1 MAVRRAQN
9 AKLRKTPQLLF
20 HEKRLFKMVSQASST
35 ASAMT
40 ELRTLIQR
48 HAHDLSEQL
57 QAHQRNN
64 FPPSAEKTIRN
75 FSPAEAAKL
84 VGIHEGYLRQVAA
97 DGRGVAATVTNG
109 RRSYSAEDIQN
120 LRRILDQGARGDRRY
135 LPHRG
140 TDEHLQI
147 ITVMNFKGGSGKT
160 TTAAHLSQYLAL
172 HGYRVL
178 AIDLDPQAS
187 LSALFGS
194 QPELDVGP
202 NDTLYGAIRY
212 DEQRRPISEIVR
224 GTYIPNLHLVPAHL
238 ELMEFEH
245 ETPRALMTRAPGD
258 TMFFGRI
265 AHAIAEAQNLYD
277 VVIIDCPPQLGYL
290 TLSAL
295 SAATAVLITVHP
307 QMLDVLSMAQFLTM
321 TGDLL
326 EVVAAAGGTT
336 NYDWMN
342 YLVTRFEP
350 SDGPQ
355 NQMVAFLRSIFG
367 SHVLIHPMLKS
378 TAISDAS
385 ITNQTLY
392 EVERQQFTRSTYDRA
407 IESMNQVNGEIE
419 GLIRKAWRRAT

>member
-1 MAVRRAQN
+1 MAARTRFGPRGQGIVVPTCRFRNRRFFEWSGTAATERINLSLRLKILRRREESALMAVRRAQN
-9 AKLRKTPQLLF
+9 AKLRKTPQLPF
-20 HEKRLFKMVSQASST
+20 HEKRLFKVVSHASST

-160 TTAAHLSQYLAL
+160 TTAAHLAQYLAL

-178 AIDLDPQAS
+178 WRSISIPKRVCP
-187 LSALFGS
+187 LF
-194 QPELDVGP
+194 L
-202 NDTLYGAIRY
+202 
-212 DEQRRPISEIVR
+212 
-224 GTYIPNLHLVPAHL
+224 
-238 ELMEFEH
+238 
-245 ETPRALMTRAPGD
+245 
-258 TMFFGRI
+258 
-265 AHAIAEAQNLYD
+265 
-277 VVIIDCPPQLGYL
+277 
-290 TLSAL
+290 AL
-295 SAATAVLITVHP
+295 SRNLMWA
-307 QMLDVLSMAQFLTM
+307 
-321 TGDLL
+321 
-326 EVVAAAGGTT
+326 
-336 NYDWMN
+336 
-342 YLVTRFEP
+342 
-350 SDGPQ
+350 
-355 NQMVAFLRSIFG
+355 
-367 SHVLIHPMLKS
+367 PM
-378 TAISDAS
+378 
-385 ITNQTLY
+385 
-392 EVERQQFTRSTYDRA
+392 TRSTAQFDMTNSAGQLARSLGA
-407 IESMNQVNGEIE
+407 LTSQICIWS
-419 GLIRKAWRRAT
+419 RRIWS

>member
-1 MAVRRAQN
+1 MA
-9 AKLRKTPQLLF
+9 RKPAN
-20 HEKRLFKMVSQASST
+20 SASK
-35 ASAMT
+35 AT
-40 ELRTLIQR
+40 ELRALIQR
-48 HAHDLSEQL
+48 HAHNLSQQL

-64 FPPSAEKTIRN
+64 FPPSAEKTIRL

-84 VGIHEGYLRQVAA
+84 IGIHEGYLRQVAA
-97 DGRGVAATVTNG
+97 EGRGVATTVTNG
-109 RRSYSAEDIQN
+109 RRSYSVEDIQN
-120 LRRILDQGARGDRRY
+120 IRRTLDQSARSDRRY
-135 LPHRG
+135 LPHRVDG
-140 TDEHLQI
+140 EHLQI

-160 TTAAHLSQYLAL
+160 TTSAHLAQYLAL

-202 NDTLYGAIRY
+202 NETLYGAIRY
-212 DEQRRPISEIVR
+212 DEHRRSISEIVR
-224 GTYIPNLHLVPAHL
+224 GTYIPYLHLIPAHL

-245 ETPRALMTRAPGD
+245 ETPRALMQRAPGD
-258 TMFFGRI
+258 LMFFGRI
-265 AHAIAEAQNLYD
+265 AQAIAEAQNLYD
-277 VVIIDCPPQLGYL
+277 IVVIDCPPQLGYL

-326 EVVAAAGGTT
+326 EVVADAGGTT

-367 SHVLIHPMLKS
+367 EHVLIHPMLKS

-407 IESMNQVNGEIE
+407 VESMNQVNGEIE
-419 GLIRKAWRRAT
+419 GLIRRAWGRTV